1 MRTALLASVTILG
14 VLVGAV
20 AIAGFIRFNFTS
32 GGDVVS
38 DRKSSP
44 EISDLTITIDTQ
56 EFAMSDGVAVIPPSQ
71 GSATANTLRLI
82 GAPVMGDSDVGD
94 SDVGDSDVGDSDGD
108 GNPDAA
114 LLVQHDPG
122 GSGTFYYAVVAINDG
137 GSYRASNALLLGDR
151 IEPRAVEFAD
161 GRFVYTYAERKPG
174 DSMSERG
181 TVEKSVTVTVDNSAG
196 AISSS

>member
-1 MRTALLASVTILG
+1 MRKALLVSVAVLG
-14 VLVGAV
+14 VIVGAV
-20 AIAGFIRFNFTS
+20 AVAGFIRFNFTN

-56 EFAMSDGVAVIPPSQ
+56 EFDMSDGVAVIPPSQ

-82 GAPVMGDSDVGD
+82 GVPVL
-94 SDVGDSDVGDSDGD
+94 GDSDGD

-151 IEPRAVEFAD
+151 IEPRAVEFTD

-174 DSMSERG
+174 DAMSERG
-181 TVEKSVTVTVDNSAG
+181 TVEKSVTVTVDNSTG

>member
-71 GSATANTLRLI
+71 SSETANTLRLI
-82 GAPVMGDSDVGD
+82 GAPVMGD

>member
-1 MRTALLASVTILG
+1 MRKALLASVTILG

-71 GSATANTLRLI
+71 GSETANTLRLI
-82 GAPVMGDSDVGD
+82 GAPVMGD

>member
-1 MRTALLASVTILG
+1 MTVLG
-14 VLVGAV
+14 VIVGAV

-56 EFAMSDGVAVIPPSQ
+56 EFDMSDGVAEIAPSQ
-71 GSATANTLRLI
+71 GSGTANTLRLI
-82 GAPVMGDSDVGD
+82 GVPVL
-94 SDVGDSDVGDSDGD
+94 GDSDGD

-151 IEPRAVEFAD
+151 IEPRAVEFTD

-174 DSMSERG
+174 DAMSERG
-181 TVEKSVTVTVDNSAG
+181 SVEKSVTVTVDNSTG

>member
-1 MRTALLASVTILG
+1 MRKALLVSVTVLG
-14 VLVGAV
+14 VIVGAV

-56 EFAMSDGVAVIPPSQ
+56 EFDMSDGVAEIAPSQ
-71 GSATANTLRLI
+71 GSGTANTLRLI
-82 GAPVMGDSDVGD
+82 GVPVL
-94 SDVGDSDVGDSDGD
+94 GDSDGD

-151 IEPRAVEFAD
+151 IEPRAVEFTD

-174 DSMSERG
+174 DAMSERG
-181 TVEKSVTVTVDNSAG
+181 TVEKSVTVTVDNSTG

>member
-44 EISDLTITIDTQ
+44 EISDLTITIGTQ

-71 GSATANTLRLI
+71 GSETANTLRLI
-82 GAPVMGDSDVGD
+82 GAPVM
-94 SDVGDSDVGDSDGD
+94 GDSDVGDSDGD

>member
-1 MRTALLASVTILG
+1 MRKALLVSVTVLG
-14 VLVGAV
+14 VIVGAV

-56 EFAMSDGVAVIPPSQ
+56 EFDMSDGVAEIAPSQ
-71 GSATANTLRLI
+71 GSGTANTLRLI
-82 GAPVMGDSDVGD
+82 GVPVL
-94 SDVGDSDVGDSDGD
+94 GDSDGD

-114 LLVQHDPG
+114 LLVEHDPG

-137 GSYRASNALLLGDR
+137 GSYRASNAVLLGDR
-151 IEPRAVEFAD
+151 IEPRAVEFTD

-174 DSMSERG
+174 DAMSERG
-181 TVEKSVTVTVDNSAG
+181 SVEKSVTVTVDDSTG
-196 AISSS
+196 AITSS

>member
-1 MRTALLASVTILG
+1 MRKALLVSVAVIG
-14 VLVGAV
+14 VIVGAV

-71 GSATANTLRLI
+71 GSETANTLRLI
-82 GAPVMGDSDVGD
+82 GAPVMGD

>member
-1 MRTALLASVTILG
+1 MRKALLVSVAVIG
-14 VLVGAV
+14 VIVGAV

-71 GSATANTLRLI
+71 GSETANTLRLI
-82 GAPVMGDSDVGD
+82 GAPVM
-94 SDVGDSDVGDSDGD
+94 GDSDGD

>member
-20 AIAGFIRFNFTS
+20 AIAGIIRFNFTS

-71 GSATANTLRLI
+71 GSETANTLRLI
-82 GAPVMGDSDVGD
+82 GEPVMGDVDN
-94 SDVGDSDVGDSDGD
+94 D

-114 LLVQHDPG
+114 LLIQHDPG
-122 GSGTFYYAVVAINDG
+122 GSGTFYYAVVAIDDG
-137 GSYRASNALLLGDR
+137 ISYRASNALLLGDR
-151 IEPRAVEFAD
+151 IEPRTVMFTD
-161 GRFVYTYAERKPG
+161 GRFVYNYAERQPG
-174 DSMSERG
+174 DAMSERR
-181 TVEKSVTVTVDNSAG
+181 TIKRNVTITVDNSTG
-196 AISSS
+196 AISAS

>member
-1 MRTALLASVTILG
+1 MRKALLVSVTVLG
-14 VLVGAV
+14 VIVGAV

-44 EISDLTITIDTQ
+44 EISDLTITIGTQ

-71 GSATANTLRLI
+71 GSETANTLRLI
-82 GAPVMGDSDVGD
+82 GAPVMGD

>member
-1 MRTALLASVTILG
+1 MRKALLVSVTVLG
-14 VLVGAV
+14 VIVGAV

-56 EFAMSDGVAVIPPSQ
+56 EFDMSDGVAEIAPSQ
-71 GSATANTLRLI
+71 GSGTANTLRLI
-82 GAPVMGDSDVGD
+82 GVPVL
-94 SDVGDSDVGDSDGD
+94 GDSDGD
-108 GNPDAA
+108 GTPDAA

-151 IEPRAVEFAD
+151 IEPRAVEFTD

-174 DSMSERG
+174 DAMSERG
-181 TVEKSVTVTVDNSAG
+181 SVEKSVTVTVDNSTG

>member
-1 MRTALLASVTILG
+1 
-14 VLVGAV
+14 
-20 AIAGFIRFNFTS
+20 
-32 GGDVVS
+32 
-38 DRKSSP
+38 
-44 EISDLTITIDTQ
+44 
-56 EFAMSDGVAVIPPSQ
+56 MSDGVAVIPPSQ
-71 GSATANTLRLI
+71 GSETANTLRLI
-82 GAPVMGDSDVGD
+82 GAPVMGD

>member
-1 MRTALLASVTILG
+1 MRKALLVSVAVIG

-56 EFAMSDGVAVIPPSQ
+56 EFAMSDGVVVIPPSP
-71 GSATANTLRLI
+71 GSETANTLRLI
-82 GAPVMGDSDVGD
+82 GAPVMGD

-137 GSYRASNALLLGDR
+137 GSYRASNALLLG
-151 IEPRAVEFAD
+151 PH
-161 GRFVYTYAERKPG
+161 
-174 DSMSERG
+174 
-181 TVEKSVTVTVDNSAG
+181 
-196 AISSS
+196 

>member
-1 MRTALLASVTILG
+1 MRKALLVSVAVLG
-14 VLVGAV
+14 VIVGAV
-20 AIAGFIRFNFTS
+20 AIAGFIRFNFTN

-56 EFAMSDGVAVIPPSQ
+56 EFDMSDGVAVIPPSQ

-82 GAPVMGDSDVGD
+82 GVPVLGDSYD
-94 SDVGDSDVGDSDGD
+94 D

-174 DSMSERG
+174 DAMSERG
-181 TVEKSVTVTVDNSAG
+181 TVEKSVTVTVDDSTG

>member
-44 EISDLTITIDTQ
+44 EISDLTITIGTQ

-71 GSATANTLRLI
+71 GSETANTLRLI
-82 GAPVMGDSDVGD
+82 GAPVMGD

-174 DSMSERG
+174 DSISERG
-181 TVEKSVTVTVDNSAG
+181 TVEESVTVTIDNSAG
-196 AISSS
+196 VISSS

>member
-1 MRTALLASVTILG
+1 MRKALLVSVAVLG
-14 VLVGAV
+14 VIVGAV
-20 AIAGFIRFNFTS
+20 AIAGFIRFNFTN

-56 EFAMSDGVAVIPPSQ
+56 EFDMSDGVAVIPPSQ

-82 GAPVMGDSDVGD
+82 GVPVLGDSDD
-94 SDVGDSDVGDSDGD
+94 D

-161 GRFVYTYAERKPG
+161 GRFVYTYAERRPG
-174 DSMSERG
+174 DAMSERG
-181 TVEKSVTVTVDNSAG
+181 TVEKSVTVTVDESTG

>member
-1 MRTALLASVTILG
+1 MRKALLVSVAVLG
-14 VLVGAV
+14 VIVGAV
-20 AIAGFIRFNFTS
+20 AIAGFIRFNFTN

-56 EFAMSDGVAVIPPSQ
+56 EFDMSDGVAVIPPSQ
-71 GSATANTLRLI
+71 DSATANTLRLI
-82 GAPVMGDSDVGD
+82 GVPVM
-94 SDVGDSDVGDSDGD
+94 GDSDGD

-151 IEPRAVEFAD
+151 IEPRAVKFTD

-174 DSMSERG
+174 DAMSERG
-181 TVEKSVTVTVDNSAG
+181 TVEKSVAVTVDNSTG

>member
-1 MRTALLASVTILG
+1 MRKALLVSVTVLG
-14 VLVGAV
+14 VIVSAV

-56 EFAMSDGVAVIPPSQ
+56 EFDMSDGVAEIAPSQ
-71 GSATANTLRLI
+71 GSGTANTLRLI
-82 GAPVMGDSDVGD
+82 GVPVL
-94 SDVGDSDVGDSDGD
+94 GDSDGD
-108 GNPDAA
+108 GTPDAA

-137 GSYRASNALLLGDR
+137 GSYRASNAVLLGDR
-151 IEPRAVEFAD
+151 IEPRAVEFTD

-174 DSMSERG
+174 DAMSERG
-181 TVEKSVTVTVDNSAG
+181 SVEKSVTVTVDNSTG

>member
-44 EISDLTITIDTQ
+44 EISDLTITIGTQ

-82 GAPVMGDSDVGD
+82 GVPVLGDSDD
-94 SDVGDSDVGDSDGD
+94 D

>member
-71 GSATANTLRLI
+71 GSETANTLRLI

-94 SDVGDSDVGDSDGD
+94 SVVGDSDSD

>member
-71 GSATANTLRLI
+71 GSETANTLRLI
-82 GAPVMGDSDVGD
+82 GAPVM
-94 SDVGDSDVGDSDGD
+94 GDSDGD

-122 GSGTFYYAVVAINDG
+122 ASGTFYYAVVAINDG

>member
-71 GSATANTLRLI
+71 GSETANTLRLI
-82 GAPVMGDSDVGD
+82 GAPVMGD

-181 TVEKSVTVTVDNSAG
+181 TVEKSVSVTVDNSAG

>member
-1 MRTALLASVTILG
+1 MRKALLVSVTVLG
-14 VLVGAV
+14 VIVGAV

-56 EFAMSDGVAVIPPSQ
+56 EFDMSDGVAEIAPSQ
-71 GSATANTLRLI
+71 GSGTANTLRLI
-82 GAPVMGDSDVGD
+82 GVPVL
-94 SDVGDSDVGDSDGD
+94 GDSDGD

-122 GSGTFYYAVVAINDG
+122 GSGTLYYAVVAINDG

-151 IEPRAVEFAD
+151 IEPRAVEFTD

-174 DSMSERG
+174 DAMSERG
-181 TVEKSVTVTVDNSAG
+181 SVEKSVTVTVDNSTG

>member
-1 MRTALLASVTILG
+1 MRKALLVSVTVLG
-14 VLVGAV
+14 VIVGAV

-56 EFAMSDGVAVIPPSQ
+56 EFDMSDGVAEIAPSQ
-71 GSATANTLRLI
+71 GSGTANTLRLI
-82 GAPVMGDSDVGD
+82 GVPVL
-94 SDVGDSDVGDSDGD
+94 GDSDGD

-137 GSYRASNALLLGDR
+137 GSYRASNAVLLGDR
-151 IEPRAVEFAD
+151 IEPRAVEFTD

-174 DSMSERG
+174 DAMSERG
-181 TVEKSVTVTVDNSAG
+181 SVEKSVTVTVDNSTG

>member
-1 MRTALLASVTILG
+1 MRKALLVSVAVLG
-14 VLVGAV
+14 VIVGAV
-20 AIAGFIRFNFTS
+20 AVAGFIRFNFTN

-56 EFAMSDGVAVIPPSQ
+56 EFDMSDGVAVIPPSQ

-82 GAPVMGDSDVGD
+82 GVPVL
-94 SDVGDSDVGDSDGD
+94 GDSDGD

-161 GRFVYTYAERKPG
+161 GRFVYTYAERTPG
-174 DSMSERG
+174 DAMSERG
-181 TVEKSVTVTVDNSAG
+181 TVEKSVTVTVDDSTG

>member
-1 MRTALLASVTILG
+1 MRTALLVSVAVIG
-14 VLVGAV
+14 VIVGAV

-44 EISDLTITIDTQ
+44 EISDLTITIGTQ

-71 GSATANTLRLI
+71 GSETANTLRLI
-82 GAPVMGDSDVGD
+82 GAPVMGD

>member
-1 MRTALLASVTILG
+1 MRKALLVSVAVLG
-14 VLVGAV
+14 VIVGAV
-20 AIAGFIRFNFTS
+20 AIAGFIRFNFTN

-56 EFAMSDGVAVIPPSQ
+56 EFGMSDGVAVIAPSQ
-71 GSATANTLRLI
+71 GSGTANTLRLI
-82 GAPVMGDSDVGD
+82 GVPVLGDIDR
-94 SDVGDSDVGDSDGD
+94 D

-151 IEPRAVEFAD
+151 IEPRAVEFID
-161 GRFVYTYAERKPG
+161 GRFIYTYAERKPG
-174 DSMSERG
+174 DAMSERG
-181 TVEKSVTVTVDNSAG
+181 TVEKSVTVTVDDSTG

>member
-38 DRKSSP
+38 DRKSSS

-71 GSATANTLRLI
+71 GSETANTLRLI
-82 GAPVMGDSDVGD
+82 GAPVM
-94 SDVGDSDVGDSDGD
+94 GDSDGD

-161 GRFVYTYAERKPG
+161 GRFVFTYAERKPG

>member
-44 EISDLTITIDTQ
+44 KISDLTITIDTQ

-71 GSATANTLRLI
+71 GSETANTLRLI
-82 GAPVMGDSDVGD
+82 GAPVMGD

-196 AISSS
+196 AISSA

>member
-1 MRTALLASVTILG
+1 MRKALLVSVTVLG
-14 VLVGAV
+14 VIVGAV

-44 EISDLTITIDTQ
+44 EISDLTITIGTQ

-71 GSATANTLRLI
+71 GSETANTLRLI
-82 GAPVMGDSDVGD
+82 GAPVM
-94 SDVGDSDVGDSDGD
+94 GDSDGD

>member
-1 MRTALLASVTILG
+1 MRKALLVSVTVLG
-14 VLVGAV
+14 VIVGAV

-44 EISDLTITIDTQ
+44 EISDLTITIGTQ

-71 GSATANTLRLI
+71 GSETANTLRLI
-82 GAPVMGDSDVGD
+82 GAPVMGD

-161 GRFVYTYAERKPG
+161 GRFVYTYVERKPG

-181 TVEKSVTVTVDNSAG
+181 TVEESVTVTVDNSAG